1 MSTVLL
7 IEGSASER
15 ARIRAAL
22 DASQIFKRILEASDG
37 LEGLRLL
44 VSEPVDVVVCDV
56 DVPKFDG
63 EKLLRMK
70 DSSPGGANTPFVY
83 LTRPGHGEHRARILT
98 LGAADAI
105 QKPFH
110 VPELV
115 ARLRLH
121 LKVKRLQDELV
132 LKNETL
138 ARLSTV
144 DGLTGLRARR
154 YLDEVLNIEFLRA
167 RRYRTELS
175 VIMIDV
181 DHFKR
186 VNDEHGH
193 VSGDMVLRGISEVLR
208 GMLRRTDVAGRYG
221 GEEFLVVL
229 PRSPVEGAT
238 VFAERLR
245 EAAQKARFETPDGAV
260 EVTISLGVAQYAS
273 SQNSAQDLVGLADR
287 ALYEAKAAGR
297 NRVVAARSAEL
308 PV

>member
-1 MSTVLL
+1 MSTVLV
-7 IEGSASER
+7 IEGSAPER

-22 DASQIFKRILEASDG
+22 DASQIFKRVLEAADG

-44 VSEPVDVVVCDV
+44 VSEAVDVVVCDV
-56 DVPKFDG
+56 DVPRFDG

-70 DSSPGGANTPFVY
+70 ESSPGGANTPFVY

-110 VPELV
+110 MPELV

-154 YLDEVLNIEFLRA
+154 YLDEVLNLEFLRA
-167 RRYRTELS
+167 RRYRTDLS
-175 VIMIDV
+175 VIMMDV

-186 VNDEHGH
+186 INDAHGH
-193 VSGDMVLRGISEVLR
+193 VAGDMVLRGLSEILR
-208 GMLRRTDVAGRYG
+208 CMLRRTDVAGRFG
-221 GEEFLVVL
+221 GEEFMVVL
-229 PRSPVEGAT
+229 PRSRLDGAR
-238 VFAERLR
+238 VFAERMR
-245 EAAQKARFETPDGAV
+245 EATQKARFGIPDGEV
-260 EVTISLGVAQYAS
+260 EATLSLGVAQY
-273 SQNSAQDLVGLADR
+273 QRDQTSAQDLVALADR
-287 ALYEAKAAGR
+287 ALYDAKSAGR
-297 NRVVAARSAEL
+297 NRVMTA
-308 PV
+308 

>member
-1 MSTVLL
+1 LSTVLV
-7 IEGSASER
+7 IEGSAPER

-22 DASQIFKRILEASDG
+22 DASQIFKRVLEAADG

-44 VSEPVDVVVCDV
+44 VSEAVDVVVCDV
-56 DVPKFDG
+56 DVPGFDG

-70 DSSPGGANTPFVY
+70 ESSPGGANTPFVY

-110 VPELV
+110 MPELV

-121 LKVKRLQDELV
+121 LKVKRLQDELR

-154 YLDEVLNIEFLRA
+154 YLDEVLNLEFLRA
-167 RRYRTELS
+167 RRYRTDLS
-175 VIMIDV
+175 VIMMDV

-186 VNDEHGH
+186 INDVHGH
-193 VSGDMVLRGISEVLR
+193 VAGDMVLRGLSEILR
-208 GMLRRTDVAGRYG
+208 SMLRSTDVAGRFG
-221 GEEFLVVL
+221 GEEFMVVL
-229 PRSPVEGAT
+229 PRSRLDGAT
-238 VFAERLR
+238 VFAERVR
-245 EAAQKARFETPDGAV
+245 EATQKARFGIPDGEV
-260 EVTISLGVAQYAS
+260 EATLSLGVAQY
-273 SQNSAQDLVGLADR
+273 QRDQTSAQDLVALADR
-287 ALYEAKAAGR
+287 ALYGAKSAGR
-297 NRVVAARSAEL
+297 NRVMTA
-308 PV
+308 